1 MSRRALLS
9 GAFALAAGV
18 FLAAGAAAAADIT
31 VGVLVPTT
39 GSQATDGKD
48 MANAV
53 QLAANQINAKGG
65 VLGGKITLS
74 VQDDACDPQQAVSA
88 ASKLVSQNVT
98 GVVGGYCSGATLPTL
113 KVFGDAGIPFVIT
126 AANSTKLVDADP
138 GDAFLINS
146 TGDDQ
151 VKTAVALLKSKK
163 VKKLALVD
171 EGDAYSADL
180 VKIAAD
186 LWPKAGGQVVA
197 TEVVN
202 KGEQDFSALVTKIKA
217 QKPDAVFWT
226 AYYDDGALLI
236 KQLRQA
242 GYRGMILLGD
252 GNNSPKIFEIAGKA
266 AEGVFLLSN
275 PTVED
280 LPNAK
285 TFAADYKK
293 QFKQDA
299 GPYSALTYDGMS
311 LLADAIKRA
320 GSTDKAKI
328 VAALK
333 ATKDYKGISGPVN
346 FTPKNTLN
354 RSNFVILE
362 GKGGKWTLYKASI

>member
-9 GAFALAAGV
+9 GAVALAAG
-18 FLAAGAAAAADIT
+18 LMLSAGVAAAADIT

-48 MANAV
+48 MSNAV
-53 QLAANQINAKGG
+53 QLAADQINAKGG
-65 VLGGKITLS
+65 VLGSKIALS

-88 ASKLVSQNVT
+88 ASKLVSQNVS

-138 GDAFLINS
+138 GNAFLINS

-151 VKTAVALLKSKK
+151 VKTAVDLLKAKN
-163 VKKLALVD
+163 VKKLVVVD

-180 VKIAAD
+180 AKITND
-186 LWPKAGGQVVA
+186 LFPKSGGQVA
-197 TEVVN
+197 STEVVN
-202 KGEQDFSALVTKIKA
+202 KGEQDFSALVTKVKSE
-217 QKPDAVFWT
+217 KPDAVFWT

-242 GYRGMILLGD
+242 GYRGMILIGD
-252 GNNSPKIFEIAGKA
+252 GSNSPKVFEIAGKA
-266 AEGVFLLSN
+266 AEGVYLLTN
-275 PTVED
+275 PTVDE

-293 QFKQDA
+293 KFNVEP
-299 GPYSALTYDGMS
+299 GPYSALTYDGMD

-320 GSTDKAKI
+320 GAPDKAKI
-328 VAALK
+328 IAALK
-333 ATKDYKGISGPVN
+333 GTKSFEGIAGPVN

-354 RSNFVILE
+354 RSNFVVLI
-362 GKGGKWTLYKASI
+362 GKGGKWTLYKSAS